1 MKHLLFIIMMIAL
14 AVSAHAADVGVSIGV
29 GEPGFYGR
37 IDIVNAP
44 RPELIY
50 ERPVV
55 IRPAPGR
62 VVVEEPLYMHVP
74 PGHEK
79 HWNKH
84 CAKYNACGRP
94 VYFVRDKWYNDV
106 YVPHHRAHRKGHH
119 NDRDERHGKGHDKGD
134 HERGK
139 GHDRD

>member
-1 MKHLLFIIMMIAL
+1 MKKFLLIIIMMTVFAL
-14 AVSAHAADVGVSIGV
+14 SAHAANAGVSISA

-37 IDIVNAP
+37 IDIGNAP
-44 RPELIY
+44 QPELIY
-50 ERPVV
+50 PKPVV
-55 IRPAPGR
+55 IRPVQGY
-62 VVVEEPLYMHVP
+62 VVEEPIYLHVP

-84 CAKYNACGRP
+84 CKKYNACGRP

-106 YVPHHRAHRKGHH
+106 YVPHHRAH
-119 NDRDERHGKGHDKGD
+119 GKGHDKKHGGEHNKGN
-134 HERGK
+134 HEHGK

>member
-1 MKHLLFIIMMIAL
+1 MKHFLFIIIMMTVF
-14 AVSAHAADVGVSIGV
+14 AVSAHAANVGVSISA

-37 IDIVNAP
+37 IDIGNAP
-44 RPELIY
+44 QPQLIY
-50 ERPVV
+50 PRPVV
-55 IRPAPGR
+55 IRPAPGY
-62 VVVEEPLYMHVP
+62 VVEEPLYLHVP

-106 YVPHHRAHRKGHH
+106 YVPHHKT
-119 NDRDERHGKGHDKGD
+119 HGKGHDKNRDKKHGEEHKKGD
-134 HERGK
+134 HEHGK